1 MMFIALERMR
11 RPNLGD
17 VTQMVPSTKNEV
29 TAILPPP
36 ALVVVVAAD

>member
-1 MMFIALERMR
+1 MMFIALEWMR